1 MGLPSRQEFC
11 LLIET
16 ICAQTSNKIPPVLPS
31 TISCRFPSTATRQQ
45 TELLPTNRT
54 LANHHSYLCCHVLL
68 LLPARHGP
76 HEEEEVVYE
85 RLPSDIASR
94 QVLLMDPLVGTGRT
108 ACRAVEVRGGVM
120 QQGNNTRSSV

>member
-1 MGLPSRQEFC
+1 MRKP
-11 LLIET
+11 
-16 ICAQTSNKIPPVLPS
+16 QTIPPVLPS
-31 TISCRFPSTATRQQ
+31 TISWRFPSTAIHR
-45 TELLPTNRT
+45 
-54 LANHHSYLCCHVLL
+54 SYLCCRVLL

-120 QQGNNTRSSV
+120 QQGNSTRSSG